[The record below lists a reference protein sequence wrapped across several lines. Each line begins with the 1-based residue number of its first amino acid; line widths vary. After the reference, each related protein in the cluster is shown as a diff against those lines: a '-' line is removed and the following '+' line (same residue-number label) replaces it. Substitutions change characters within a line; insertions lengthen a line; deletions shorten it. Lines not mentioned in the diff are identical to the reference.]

1 MEERIKKTKA
11 EVQAEADTAVAALRR
26 ELTEATDERD
36 VAVAEVAVCRKAAET
51 AVDTLKKRHQ
61 QELDDAVRGC
71 ETTAWERQ
79 VGPIYFYIFLLARVD
94 VQFATGDLCCRLT
107 PLPPALYSRWC
118 RMSSTSSRSRDFVLR
133 LSTVS
138 ASLHGTIVHSTAIWH
153 GFTSFIK
160 TSLKRRFVIVPQFL
174 NNRVCTTCIHGRVG

>member
-1 MEERIKKTKA
+1 MGWGAVLTDPVWPACTRSYQSRTFNVEERIKKTKA
-11 EVQAEADTAVAALRR
+11 EVQAEADTAAAALRR

-79 VGPIYFYIFLLARVD
+79 VGPIYIFLFLFLLAR
-94 VQFATGDLCCRLT
+94 ATFNLQRE
-107 PLPPALYSRWC
+107 
-118 RMSSTSSRSRDFVLR
+118 
-133 LSTVS
+133 
-138 ASLHGTIVHSTAIWH
+138 
-153 GFTSFIK
+153 
-160 TSLKRRFVIVPQFL
+160 
-174 NNRVCTTCIHGRVG
+174 TCAAD